1 MHSFDLI
8 LMLAIGFSA
17 ALIFGYIT
25 QRLGLSPILGYLLA
39 GIVVGPFTPGFVA
52 HAELAGQLAEFGVIL
67 LMFGVGLHFHLKDL
81 IAVRKIAIPGA
92 VGQIVTATVLGALV
106 ATFWGWSLG
115 SGIIL
120 GVAISVAST
129 VVLTRVLMDN
139 NVLDSPQGHIAVGWL
154 IVEDIFT
161 VLVLVLLPA
170 FASSV
175 NAENGGSNIFL
186 ALGSAVLKLVVLS
199 AIVLVAGKRAI
210 PWLLTQVARTR
221 SRELFTL
228 TVLALALAI
237 ASGSA
242 IIFGASFALGAFL
255 AGMVVGQ
262 SKAGLQAAADALP
275 MRDAFAV
282 LFFISVGMLFDPSF
296 LIANPGLIVAVLAII
311 LIAKPFIAL
320 VLVILLGYSVRT
332 AITVALALSQ
342 IGEFSFILSSTALN
356 LGLFSQD
363 GQNALIAAAL
373 ITISVNPLLF
383 RASTGI
389 EKWLRGRPALWKL
402 LHKRADARAKKSN
415 IDAIAKLSTEDET
428 NRAIVIGYGPV
439 GQTVTRILEDF
450 GIHPVVVELNIDTVD
465 RLNTQGITSIYG
477 DAARPEILTA
487 AGVVQAKFLIITIPD
502 LLSRIPVI
510 SIARELNDSIVILV
524 RARYLAERV
533 MLEDL
538 GATSVCYEEAE
549 AAVGLSEFLLR
560 AVGVE
565 ERLIQAESGKIR
577 AELTE

>member
-1 MHSFDLI
+1 
-8 LMLAIGFSA
+8 MLAIGFSA